1 MGHPIR
7 LQILDILRCGEVCV
21 CHIENALNKRQSY
34 ISQHLRTLR
43 DAGLVDS
50 RKNGLQVYYR
60 LIDDKVIDLLHLLHG
75 TLEVNDLEVL
85 EGCNCPTCSTVLI
98 AK

>member
-21 CHIENALNKRQSY
+21 CHIEHALNKRQSY
-34 ISQHLRTLR
+34 ISQHLMTLR
-43 DAGLVDS
+43 DAGFVDS

-60 LIDDKVIDLLHLLHG
+60 LIDDQVIDLLQLLYG
-75 TLEVNDLEVL
+75 TLEASDQVL
-85 EGCNCPTCSTVLI
+85 AGCNCPTCSTILI
-98 AK
+98 T